1 MWQHNAPVV
10 RRWLHGQVGFARQVV
25 QILGPHVVPEEH
37 GACTVIEAWSHAHEF
52 DPPGTIRREGVQ
64 KSIHVSFEVV
74 DVGQEFCRRAFAGTE
89 PQSSLFLVDCHQVDL
104 GVAPIPEA
112 GDARGDREVTQ
123 VLPAPLLVNLP
134 HQLLQRRPRRR
145 QVACRPRSRAR
156 RLGGSRV
163 PRPDSPARRAR
174 PGGSCP

>member
-10 RRWLHGQVGFARQVV
+10 RRWLRPGRAFRSSRSWGRTSCLRSTA
-25 QILGPHVVPEEH
+25 
-37 GACTVIEAWSHAHEF
+37 ACTVIEAWSHAHEF

-134 HQLLQRRPRRR
+134 HQLLQRAALDVGKSRVGLDHGRRR
-145 QVACRPRSRAR
+145 S
-156 RLGGSRV
+156 GGSRV